1 MVESI
6 MKLHRCEDCSI
17 RCKAEG
23 KPRSIFA
30 SIHRWHS
37 TWWPGWKIYK
47 AELHARGAR
56 AKARV

>member
-6 MKLHRCEDCSI
+6 MKLHRCADCSI
-17 RCKAEG
+17 RCKAKS
-23 KPRSIFA
+23 KPRSIFG

-47 AELHARGAR
+47 AELRTRGAR
-56 AKARV
+56 ATARV